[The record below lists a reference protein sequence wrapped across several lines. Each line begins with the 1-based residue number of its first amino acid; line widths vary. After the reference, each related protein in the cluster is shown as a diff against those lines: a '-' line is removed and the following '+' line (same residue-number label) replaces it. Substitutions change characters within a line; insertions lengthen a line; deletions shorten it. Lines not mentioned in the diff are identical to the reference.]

1 MEEVAFK
8 GAYGSWSDLV
18 DLVFL
23 VHFVKIYCYF
33 NMLCSNPH
41 FMDFYGV
48 MQGFFIPII
57 FNLLMFI

>member
-33 NMLCSNPH
+33 NMLSLKFH
-41 FMDFYGV
+41 FMDFWG
-48 MQGFFIPII
+48 
-57 FNLLMFI
+57 LK